1 MSRKFTYVT
10 VVAICLFSLPGG
22 CDQKSDGDVKKVPGF
37 WCVRR
42 VNHRRELTAEQKEAI
57 RQLESLGY
65 LSGSR
70 PAPEVKS
77 VTVYNKDKAYKG
89 LNLYVSGHAPEA
101 ILMDMEGNE
110 LHKWSYDFHRIWPDF
125 KPANIHG
132 SRKYWR
138 RAYLFE
144 NGDLLAIF
152 EGIGLLKLD
161 KDSNLL
167 WVFRGNSHHDIFVDQ
182 YGKIYVLTRKA
193 VIDPKYSKEEP
204 IMEDFVTV
212 LAPDGTETKRVSVLK
227 SLENSRYAPILN
239 KLEYMLKGPLIRKGD
254 ILHTNTIELLDGK
267 LAYKSPAFRK
277 GNVLISIRELDTIC
291 VVDLDTQSVV
301 WALSGLWEKQHQ
313 PTVLKN
319 GHILI
324 FDNKGNNGKSRIIEF
339 DPFSQKILWTYT
351 GTTDTHFFSAFCG
364 SSERLPN
371 GNTLISESDTGRAF
385 EITPDKTTVWEFYNP
400 YRTGENN
407 KLIASLFELI
417 RLGPDFPLDWLD
429 RPY

>member
-1 MSRKFTYVT
+1 
-10 VVAICLFSLPGG
+10 
-22 CDQKSDGDVKKVPGF
+22 
-37 WCVRR
+37 
-42 VNHRRELTAEQKEAI
+42 
-57 RQLESLGY
+57 
-65 LSGSR
+65 
-70 PAPEVKS
+70 
-77 VTVYNKDKAYKG
+77 
-89 LNLYVSGHAPEA
+89 
-101 ILMDMEGNE
+101 
-110 LHKWSYDFHRIWPDF
+110 
-125 KPANIHG
+125 
-132 SRKYWR
+132 
-138 RAYLFE
+138 
-144 NGDLLAIF
+144 
-152 EGIGLLKLD
+152 
-161 KDSNLL
+161 
-167 WVFRGNSHHDIFVDQ
+167 
-182 YGKIYVLTRKA
+182 LTRKA